1 MKTGCFQVVIS
12 ITWLLLLST
21 LNFKQKKAQ
30 DKLHLEEQSIW
41 AFGFVNIVAWSLY
54 IDWKHYVPMVSYR
67 SPWSAT

>member
-12 ITWLLLLST
+12 ITWLMILST

-30 DKLHLEEQSIW
+30 INCTWRQSIW
-41 AFGFVNIVAWSLY
+41 ALWFVSIIAWSLFTN
-54 IDWKHYVPMVSYR
+54 WKHYVPMVSYR